1 MLQPIIT
8 PNRTVGAE
16 FGTTTGRPRRCGW
29 LDIPQL
35 RYSCLVRGP
44 SVSLSVPFTMSSP
57 PRCIRHAQV
66 NGFTSLNL
74 TKLDVLDD
82 MDEIQVGVRY
92 MYEGKELD
100 SMPSNLQVRT
110 EPSD

>member
-1 MLQPIIT
+1 MSQTAVRPHPT
-8 PNRTVGAE
+8 PHT
-16 FGTTTGRPRRCGW
+16 P
-29 LDIPQL
+29 
-35 RYSCLVRGP
+35 
-44 SVSLSVPFTMSSP
+44 
-57 PRCIRHAQV
+57 QV

-110 EPSD
+110 